1 MTQDSLI
8 TDEARA
14 MIGKE
19 TEPVTGE
26 VYAKE
31 IRRFCY
37 AVGDLNPLY
46 LDEEAAAKSKNKGIV
61 APPMFFEIPTVQEY
75 PQEQLKVD
83 GLPLT
88 TNLRPPLK
96 VTRRMAGGN
105 EVEFFKPMRPGDR
118 ITRVSK
124 ITDIFE
130 KDGRSG
136 RLVFTVYEHKYTNQ
150 DGELVAI
157 AKQTGISR

>member
-19 TEPVTGE
+19 MKPLAGE

-46 LDEEAAAKSKNKGIV
+46 LDEEAARKSKQGGIV
-61 APPMFFEIPTVQEY
+61 APPMFFDIPTAREF
-75 PQEQLKVD
+75 PQEELKVD
-83 GLPLT
+83 GLPMAGI
-88 TNLRPPLK
+88 RPPLK
-96 VTRRMAGGN
+96 VMRNMAGGD
-105 EVEFFKPMRPGDR
+105 EVEFFKPMRPGDK

-124 ITDIFE
+124 IVELFE
-130 KDGRSG
+130 KDGRTG
-136 RLVFTVYEHKYTNQ
+136 RLVFTVFEHRYTNQ
-150 DGELVAI
+150 DGELTAI
-157 AKQTGISR
+157 VRQTGISR